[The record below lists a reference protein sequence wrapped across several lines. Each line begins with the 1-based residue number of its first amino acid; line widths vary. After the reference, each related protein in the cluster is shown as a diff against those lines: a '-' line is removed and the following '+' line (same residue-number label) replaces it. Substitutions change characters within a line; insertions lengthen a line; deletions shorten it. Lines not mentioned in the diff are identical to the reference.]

1 MLTQLLDRTNAVL
14 LNQNTLE
21 ELEGWLVSHLQ
32 EILDSGSKKAIEIAN
47 RIDADLIGYSEDLLD
62 LSTLY
67 ERLQLY
73 YYNAQTIYKEF
84 GFSSSTDVITIADA
98 TPVVEVKYR
107 QPVEV

>member
-1 MLTQLLDRTNAVL
+1 MLTELLDRTNAVL

-32 EILDSGSKKAIEIAN
+32 EILDSGDKKAIEIAN
-47 RIDADLIGYSEDLLD
+47 RVDADLIGYSENLLD
-62 LSTLY
+62 FETLY

-73 YYNAQTIYKEF
+73 HYNAQTIF
-84 GFSSSTDVITIADA
+84 HSTNKSASTNVVTIADA
-98 TPVVEVKYR
+98 RPVAEVKYR